1 MQTSLPSC
9 LRPLRRASRYATSTR
24 PPSSV
29 SMGRLPQRL
38 QHGEG
43 ATVVEHL
50 EELRWRI
57 IIVLGAL
64 ALTTIVAFAFHGH
77 ILDWLNH
84 PLPADRRRVVT
95 LGVAEP
101 FTVSVTVSVYAGFL
115 LALPV
120 ILWQFWSFFAPAF
133 DPSVERNVLGLVAFA
148 SALGAAGLAFGY
160 LIVLPRALQWLTHYD
175 DTHFTNLIQAKA
187 YYSFTATVLLGIVLV
202 FELPMF
208 VLGLVS
214 IGVLSSAT
222 LRKNRRLGY
231 FIVAVIALG
240 LPGPDPVTTG
250 LELLPMWAL
259 FEGSIWLAFFVE
271 RARPNTLAA
280 DRFDTVARQ
289 PD

>member
-1 MQTSLPSC
+1 MS
-9 LRPLRRASRYATSTR
+9 
-24 PPSSV
+24 
-29 SMGRLPQRL
+29 RLPRRL
-38 QHGEG
+38 EHGQD
-43 ATVVEHL
+43 ATLVEHL
-50 EELRWRI
+50 EELRSRLI
-57 IIVLGAL
+57 VVLGAL

-84 PLPADRRRVVT
+84 PLPPDRQRVVT

-120 ILWQFWSFFAPAF
+120 ILWQLWSFLAPAF
-133 DPSVERNVLGLVAFA
+133 DPSVERSVLRLVSFA
-148 SALGAAGLAFGY
+148 TALGAAGLAFGY

-175 DTHFTNLIQAKA
+175 DTHFTNLIQAKP
-187 YYSFTATVLLGIVLV
+187 YYSFASTVLLGIVMV
-202 FELPMF
+202 FELPIV

-271 RARPNTLAA
+271 RARPDALAG
-280 DRFDTVARQ
+280 DGFDAVAQQ